1 MKTLDDLVPN
11 TPYLLCWTAGMTI
24 VTTFQT
30 GFVLAENNQAAYII
44 IAKFGWDEEEA
55 LLKNTILS
63 PIGILGL
70 AIGSIYGSVVCSKLG
85 LRKTLLLA

>member
-1 MKTLDDLVPN
+1 MKTLDELVPN
-11 TPYLLCWTAGMTI
+11 TPYLICWTAAMVI
-24 VTTFQT
+24 CTTFQT

-55 LLKNTILS
+55 LMKNTILTS
-63 PIGILGL
+63 LGILGL
-70 AIGSIYGSVVCSKLG
+70 AIGSVYGSVFCAKLG